1 MLENKKSNF
10 RLASGVCYILGALY
24 GLFTQ
29 FSSYTWIG
37 GILRIIALILV
48 AVGMFLQF
56 PLLSVIGSGIQILT
70 RYRVILG
77 IKFLFQSFSM
87 YQAIWWFSGLALML
101 YWVVFLLAVINIKGK
116 RKNLGI
122 ASGCL
127 LLILSVLTFGRVRY
141 ISIIFEGIIP
151 AVGAV
156 LFALAADDF
165 PNKISSVPAVT
176 AHKSSNTATSE
187 YEGNQIERLAKL
199 KELLDKGVIS
209 QEEFDAKKKQIMGL

>member
-37 GILRIIALILV
+37 GILQIIALILV

-56 PLLSVIGSGIQILT
+56 PLLSVMGSGIQILT
-70 RYRVILG
+70 RYRAILG

-87 YQAIWWFSGLALML
+87 YQALVGFRELALML
-101 YWVVFLLAVINIKGK
+101 YWVVFLLAVLNIKGK

-127 LLILSVLTFGRVRY
+127 LLILSILTFGRAQY
-141 ISIIFEGIIP
+141 IIFEGIIP
-151 AVGAV
+151 AAGAV

-176 AHKSSNTATSE
+176 PHKSSNTATSE
-187 YEGNQIERLAKL
+187 YEGNQVERLAKL

>member
-24 GLFTQ
+24 GLFTL
-29 FSSYTWIG
+29 FTSYIWIG
-37 GILRIIALILV
+37 SILQIIALILV

-70 RYRVILG
+70 LYRVILG

-87 YQAIWWFSGLALML
+87 YQAIFVFSGLALML

-116 RKNLGI
+116 RKDLGI

-127 LLILSVLTFGRVRY
+127 LLILSILTFGRAQY
-141 ISIIFEGIIP
+141 IIFRGIIP

-176 AHKSSNTATSE
+176 PHKSSNTATSE
-187 YEGNQIERLAKL
+187 YEGNQVERLAKL

>member
-10 RLASGVCYILGALY
+10 RLASGVCYILAALY
-24 GLFTQ
+24 GLFAQ
-29 FSSYTWIG
+29 FSSYTT
-37 GILRIIALILV
+37 GIVSILQIIALILV

-127 LLILSVLTFGRVRY
+127 LLILSVLTFGRVQY
-141 ISIIFEGIIP
+141 IIFEGIIP
-151 AVGAV
+151 AAGAV

-165 PNKISSVPAVT
+165 PNKISSMPAVT
-176 AHKSSNTATSE
+176 PHKSSNTATSE
-187 YEGNQIERLAKL
+187 YEGNRVERLAKL

-209 QEEFDAKKKQIMGL
+209 QEEFDAKKKQIMRL

>member
-10 RLASGVCYILGALY
+10 RLASGICYLLGALY

-29 FSSYTWIG
+29 FSSYTRVG
-37 GILRIIALILV
+37 NILQIIALVLV
-48 AVGMFLQF
+48 AVGMLLQF

-70 RYRVILG
+70 RYRAILG

-87 YQAIWWFSGLALML
+87 YQALVGFRELALML
-101 YWVVFLLAVINIKGK
+101 YWVVFLLAVLNIKGK

-127 LLILSVLTFGRVRY
+127 LLILSILTFDRAQY
-141 ISIIFEGIIP
+141 IIFEGIIP
-151 AVGAV
+151 AAGTV

-176 AHKSSNTATSE
+176 PHKSSNTATSE
-187 YEGNQIERLAKL
+187 YEGNQVERLAKL

>member
-37 GILRIIALILV
+37 SILQIIALILV

-56 PLLSVIGSGIQILT
+56 PLLSIIGSGIQILT
-70 RYRVILG
+70 RYRAILG

-87 YQAIWWFSGLALML
+87 YQALVGFRELALML
-101 YWVVFLLAVINIKGK
+101 YWVVFLLAVLNIKGK

-122 ASGCL
+122 ASGYL
-127 LLILSVLTFGRVRY
+127 LLILSVLTFGRVQY
-141 ISIIFEGIIP
+141 ITFEGIIP
-151 AVGAV
+151 AAGAV

-165 PNKISSVPAVT
+165 PNKISSMPAVT
-176 AHKSSNTATSE
+176 PHKSSNTATSE
-187 YEGNQIERLAKL
+187 YEGNQVERLAKL
-199 KELLDKGVIS
+199 KELFDKGVIS

>member
-127 LLILSVLTFGRVRY
+127 LLILYVLTFCRVQY
-141 ISIIFEGIIP
+141 IIFEGIIP
-151 AVGAV
+151 AAGAV

-165 PNKISSVPAVT
+165 PNKISSMPAVT
-176 AHKSSNTATSE
+176 PHKSSNTATSE
-187 YEGNQIERLAKL
+187 YEGNRVERLAKL

-209 QEEFDAKKKQIMGL
+209 QEEFDAKKKQIMRL

>member
-56 PLLSVIGSGIQILT
+56 PLLSVIGRGIQILT

-87 YQAIWWFSGLALML
+87 YQAIWGFSGFALML

-127 LLILSVLTFGRVRY
+127 LLILSVLTFGRVQY
-141 ISIIFEGIIP
+141 IIFEGIIP
-151 AVGAV
+151 AAGAV

-165 PNKISSVPAVT
+165 PNKISSMPAVT
-176 AHKSSNTATSE
+176 PHKSSNTATSE
-187 YEGNQIERLAKL
+187 YEGNRVERLAKL

-209 QEEFDAKKKQIMGL
+209 QEEFDAKKKQIMRL

>member
-10 RLASGVCYILGALY
+10 RLASGVCYILAALY
-24 GLFTQ
+24 GLFAQ
-29 FSSYTWIG
+29 FSSYTT
-37 GILRIIALILV
+37 GIVSILQIIALILV

-70 RYRVILG
+70 RYRAILQ
-77 IKFLFQSFSM
+77 IKGSFQIFSK
-87 YQAIWWFSGLALML
+87 YQAFWGFWGLVLLL

-127 LLILSVLTFGRVRY
+127 LLILSILTFGRAQR
-141 ISIIFEGIIP
+141 IIFKGIIP

-176 AHKSSNTATSE
+176 PHKSSNTATSE
-187 YEGNQIERLAKL
+187 YEGNRVERLAKL

>member
-70 RYRVILG
+70 RYRVIFG

-127 LLILSVLTFGRVRY
+127 LLILSVLTFGRVQY
-141 ISIIFEGIIP
+141 IIFEGIIP
-151 AVGAV
+151 AAGAV

-165 PNKISSVPAVT
+165 PNKISSMPAVT
-176 AHKSSNTATSE
+176 PHKSSNTATSE
-187 YEGNQIERLAKL
+187 YEGNRVERLAKL

-209 QEEFDAKKKQIMGL
+209 QEEFDAKKKQIMRL